1 MARIL
6 RHFGDSGQESKVFP
20 HQSNCLVPKQEM
32 LWAFLIAVLI
42 IVVLINMVLSAFIGL
57 FMRVANR
64 ENYVDAVNTPKY
76 LNCKIDKKLVKEGLA
91 YFKTQ
96 RLIICGLVRDS
107 VDTLALI
114 RKKAKLLGKL
124 FSDYIILVV

>member
-1 MARIL
+1 
-6 RHFGDSGQESKVFP
+6 
-20 HQSNCLVPKQEM
+20 VPKQEM